1 MESVNDTQLD
11 AQIRHQIMVLRLR
24 NGIVTRML
32 NVLDRADADA
42 IGRLVTRLQRIE
54 NRGFDLGPATTE
66 RLERVIV
73 AIQNTRAEVVANAG
87 ELLTSELEDFLR
99 FELTWQTGLL
109 EGAVSEIG
117 LDVVSPTIARVRA
130 AAFSRPFQTRLLR
143 DWVRDL
149 GANDRR
155 RIRHAIQDGVIEGLT
170 TPQIARSVQNEL
182 GTTRRHATTIA
193 RTATNHVAN
202 AARREVG
209 AANADIIKG
218 VRYVATLDSR
228 TTPIC
233 QALDGRIFPVD
244 SGPRP
249 PQHHQCLS
257 GDSFV
262 SAIGGITAASKRR
275 FNGYGFRIVT
285 SSGRELTATPNHPIL
300 TRTGWQ
306 SAGSLTV
313 GSNVACVV
321 DQARF
326 SVVMDHQDPEAPIQ
340 DIASAFLNSSE
351 VRSMPVPTTAKDF
364 HGDGVDGEIAI
375 ISTNRFLRDG
385 RQANGIDVLR
395 LYRRRMRDCFLSAL
409 GNAAS
414 MLLCLTLPPDRRV
427 SGFGQLPSLLGRG
440 SIHSRLLLGA
450 APPESYPALFE
461 DSFNGPWADAEQ
473 FSDAAHADAAGVGFE
488 DIVSIERKFLHTV
501 YNLETES
508 HLYTSNGIINHNC
521 RSTITYVLKGV
532 PGSTGTRASFD
543 GQVPS
548 DLTYDQWLRRQPRE
562 FVEGVLGR
570 TRARLYL
577 DGNLSV
583 TRFVDRSGDQYT
595 LAELRRRDPD
605 AFRLAEVS

>member
-54 NRGFDLGPATTE
+54 DRGFDLGPATTE

-155 RIRHAIQDGVIEGLT
+155 RLRHAIQDGVIEGLT

-233 QALDGRIFPVD
+233 QALDGQVFPVD

-249 PQHHQCLS
+249 PQHLQ
-257 GDSFV
+257 
-262 SAIGGITAASKRR
+262 
-275 FNGYGFRIVT
+275 
-285 SSGRELTATPNHPIL
+285 
-300 TRTGWQ
+300 
-306 SAGSLTV
+306 
-313 GSNVACVV
+313 
-321 DQARF
+321 
-326 SVVMDHQDPEAPIQ
+326 
-340 DIASAFLNSSE
+340 
-351 VRSMPVPTTAKDF
+351 
-364 HGDGVDGEIAI
+364 
-375 ISTNRFLRDG
+375 
-385 RQANGIDVLR
+385 
-395 LYRRRMRDCFLSAL
+395 
-409 GNAAS
+409 
-414 MLLCLTLPPDRRV
+414 
-427 SGFGQLPSLLGRG
+427 
-440 SIHSRLLLGA
+440 
-450 APPESYPALFE
+450 
-461 DSFNGPWADAEQ
+461 
-473 FSDAAHADAAGVGFE
+473 
-488 DIVSIERKFLHTV
+488 
-501 YNLETES
+501 
-508 HLYTSNGIINHNC
+508 C

-532 PGSTGTRASFD
+532 PGNTGTRAAFD

-562 FVEGVLGR
+562 FVEGVLGK

-583 TRFVDRSGDQYT
+583 TRFVDRSGDEYT